1 MTKASSRGAERS
13 MLFVPATRWD
23 VIVKAAA
30 SEADSI
36 CVDLEDS
43 VPTDVKEMSRS
54 NVVRAFAELDFGDRV
69 RMFRINALD
78 TPFAYRD
85 LIDVVEAVG
94 NRIDQVMLPK
104 CSGPGDVA
112 FVSRLLWQIEQRQ
125 GFDHEI
131 GIEAQIETAAGFT
144 WLREIASASPRLRA
158 LIFGSGD
165 YAASMGMPASGIGT
179 RDANDEAYPGHRWHA
194 VMHGIVAA
202 ARTNGL
208 RCVDG
213 PYSDFRDDAGFDSA
227 CRIARVMG
235 FDGKQCIH
243 PRQLATVNRVFG
255 PTPEEVDHARRVVEA
270 YDAAAAIGRGAVS
283 LDGKMIDEA
292 NVRMARV
299 VLRRTESRSN
309 ARPTP
314 TTET

>member
-1 MTKASSRGAERS
+1 MTKSPSTSSERS

-30 SEADSI
+30 SDADSI

-43 VPTDVKEMSRS
+43 VPANVKELSRS
-54 NVVRAFAELDFGDRV
+54 NVIRAFTELDFGERT

-112 FVSRLLWQIEQRQ
+112 FVSRLLSQIEQRQ
-125 GFDHEI
+125 SFDREI

-144 WLREIASASPRLRA
+144 WLREIAGASPRVRA

-179 RDANDEAYPGHRWHA
+179 TDSNDELYPGHRWHA
-194 VMHGIVAA
+194 VMHAIVAS
-202 ARTNGL
+202 ARTYGL

-213 PYSDFRDDAGFDSA
+213 PYSDFKDIEGFESA
-227 CRIARVMG
+227 CRVAKVMG

-243 PRQLATVNRVFG
+243 PAQLASVNSIFG
-255 PTPEEVDHARRVVEA
+255 PTPEEVDHARRVVDA
-270 YDAAAAIGRGAVS
+270 YEAAAATGRGAVA
-283 LDGKMIDEA
+283 LEGRMIDEA

-299 VLRRTESRSN
+299 VLQRSSRRN
-309 ARPTP
+309 AEPVPKMDT
-314 TTET
+314 

>member
-1 MTKASSRGAERS
+1 

-23 VIVKAAA
+23 VIIKAAA

-43 VPTDVKEMSRS
+43 VPTDAKEKSRS

-104 CSGPGDVA
+104 CGGPGDVA

-125 GFDHEI
+125 GFDQEI

-144 WLREIASASPRLRA
+144 WLREIASSSPRLRA

-179 RDANDEAYPGHRWHA
+179 RDTNDDAYPGHRWHA

-202 ARTNGL
+202 ARTYGL
-208 RCVDG
+208 RAVDG
-213 PYSDFRDDAGFDSA
+213 PYSDFNDLSGFESA
-227 CRIARVMG
+227 CRVARVMG

-243 PRQLATVNRVFG
+243 PKQLASVNRVFG
-255 PTPEEVDHARRVVEA
+255 PTAEEVDHARSVVAA
-270 YDAAAAIGRGAVS
+270 YDAAAATGRGAVS
-283 LDGKMIDEA
+283 LDGRMIDEA

-299 VLRRTESRSN
+299 VLTQAGSRSGGR
-309 ARPTP
+309 ATP
-314 TTET
+314 TTGQ